1 MHICGFLFPQNRHF
15 IHIME
20 KRMDIGDRLRKVR
33 KQQKLT
39 AKQLSEKS
47 GVPVKTIYRIETG
60 EVKDPRLS
68 SLEPLIKTL
77 NCSADELLFD
87 ADQFTNLERLRQAF
101 ARATQ
106 LHELNLETLIEVVN
120 KFTLACSFEEQ
131 ISQQVQEGNYI
142 YTKPEEEREKA

>member
-1 MHICGFLFPQNRHF
+1 
-15 IHIME
+15 
-20 KRMDIGDRLRKVR
+20 MDIGDRLRKVR
-33 KQQKLT
+33 KQQNLT

-68 SLEPLIKTL
+68 SLEPLIKAL

-87 ADQFTNLERLRQAF
+87 IDQFTNLEALRQIF

-106 LHELNLETLIEVVN
+106 LHEINQEQLIEVVN
-120 KFTLACSFEEQ
+120 KLLLAYSFEEQ
-131 ISQQVQEGNYI
+131 ISQQLQEGKYI
-142 YTKPEEEREKA
+142 YTKPKEEKEEA